1 MTTGILRDRIASLRL
16 RPNAPWPRE
25 QEATRAEIV
34 ARQVESA
41 PMETATSPTEPCPA
55 FAPSTG
61 QILPFPVA
69 SCRNLSK

>member
-16 RPNAPWPRE
+16 RPDAPWPSE
-25 QEATRAEIV
+25 QAAARAEIM
-34 ARQVESA
+34 ARQVESD
-41 PMETATSPTEPCPA
+41 PMNPATNPTQPCPA